1 MLLTYLHA
9 RAVRPFAT
17 VALGGDGGDELF
29 GGYRHYSWL
38 QRLERW
44 HGCMPLW
51 LRRAIAGGAEHWLTV
66 GTRGRAYMAGIGGP
80 VERVL
85 RPVDLHF
92 VRVDRK
98 GTRLNSSQQCA
109 SPKPSSASK

>member
-51 LRRAIAGGAEHWLTV
+51 LRRAIAGGAEHWLPV
-66 GTRGRAYMAGIGGP
+66 GTRGRTYMAGIGGP
-80 VERVL
+80 VERLLSHCAPPFDRVSREGL
-85 RPVDLHF
+85 AAQIARPAC
-92 VRVDRK
+92 RER
-98 GTRLNSSQQCA
+98 G
-109 SPKPSSASK
+109 